1 VIKALRDEG
10 FRNFFLTLL
19 YQYMGDY
26 LRTTTNTYIVSEEDV
41 KKFETLLSNKSKST
55 KDMRLRYLRRALA
68 ELGYELSPDGI
79 RETIA
84 GAETPNIA
92 RRTANSLKLFIK
104 TVVREI
110 FFFIFDTVTFGTS
123 SC

>member
-1 VIKALRDEG
+1 
-10 FRNFFLTLL
+10 
-19 YQYMGDY
+19 MGDY

-41 KKFETLLSNKSKST
+41 KKFEALISDKSKST
-55 KDMRLRYLRRALA
+55 KDVQLRYLWRALA
-68 ELGYELSPDGI
+68 ELAMNSHQTGSGKRL
-79 RETIA
+79 RER
-84 GAETPNIA
+84 ETPNIA
-92 RRTANSLKLFIK
+92 RHTANSLKLFIK

>member
-1 VIKALRDEG
+1 MES
-10 FRNFFLTLL
+10 
-19 YQYMGDY
+19 
-26 LRTTTNTYIVSEEDV
+26 VSG
-41 KKFETLLSNKSKST
+41 T
-55 KDMRLRYLRRALA
+55 
-68 ELGYELSPDGI
+68 GYELSPDGI
-79 RETIA
+79 REAIA

-92 RRTANSLKLFIK
+92 RHTANSLKLFIK